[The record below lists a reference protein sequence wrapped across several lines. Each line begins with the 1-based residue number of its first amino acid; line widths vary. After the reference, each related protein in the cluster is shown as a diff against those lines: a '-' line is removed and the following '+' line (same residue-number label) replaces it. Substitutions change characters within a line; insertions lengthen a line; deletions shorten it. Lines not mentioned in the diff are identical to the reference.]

1 MSKPVLSLEKISV
14 ASPCR
19 ASWED
24 MVGTDRARF
33 CMQCRQHVYN
43 LSGMS
48 RSEAEALI
56 RSKEGRL
63 CARFYRRQDGTVMT
77 RDCPF
82 GVRALGRRL
91 AWVLGIA
98 AAFFFAIGAIV
109 FAARSQP
116 EHGDRGFSWEFFRNL
131 FAPAP
136 PPKVM
141 VMGDIC
147 PPAPPVPPANQPGP
161 QQP

>member
-1 MSKPVLSLEKISV
+1 MSKAAISLDNIGV

-19 ASWED
+19 ASWDD

-56 RSKEGRL
+56 RNKEGRM

-82 GVRALGRRL
+82 GVRALGRHL

-98 AAFFFAIGAIV
+98 AAFFFVIGAAL
-109 FAARSQP
+109 FAARSEP
-116 EHGDRGFSWEFFRNL
+116 EPAGRSSWEFFRNL

-136 PPKVM
+136 PPKQII
-141 VMGDIC
+141 MGGIC
-147 PPAPPVPPANQPGP
+147 PAPPAPPANPPGP
-161 QQP
+161 QAP